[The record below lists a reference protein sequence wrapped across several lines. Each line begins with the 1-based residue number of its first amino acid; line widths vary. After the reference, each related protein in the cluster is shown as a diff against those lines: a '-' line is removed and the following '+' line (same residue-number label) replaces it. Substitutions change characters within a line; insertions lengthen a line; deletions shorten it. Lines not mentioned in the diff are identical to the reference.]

1 MVKGFER
8 ESRLRVPRGQMR
20 DVVAKATGTNAKAL
34 ALVRPDG
41 AEAAPPPADAAA
53 LVAAWDAFPAISY
66 AESESARGRG
76 GDDDADAAVPKR
88 TRTHASASDKNARA
102 KATPTTAPGASPDV
116 VVVMHGHVSNA
127 SEIRELYELEPAA
140 PPLPATPVSGKTS
153 DPPAATRRST
163 RASARAEKL
172 ARDAIAMP
180 PPPPREDDR
189 QAHQN
194 AFGLEGARLI
204 LDLYER
210 RFEDKD
216 GDPSD
221 QPTTALTACE
231 GSFSFV
237 LVDQRRGAVLAA
249 RSAESD
255 THPLFWGTAPRNPGE
270 DASDPEGAW
279 DGSMLLSS
287 DLAALDGPCG
297 GAAVAFPLAA
307 FYYVDDSLDYGVI
320 QRLNPSG
327 AKRKVRPMHR
337 INSSGKVC
345 GLGFYT
351 ESGHDLA
358 SMAHKYIA

>member
-1 MVKGFER
+1 
-8 ESRLRVPRGQMR
+8 
-20 DVVAKATGTNAKAL
+20 
-34 ALVRPDG
+34 
-41 AEAAPPPADAAA
+41 
-53 LVAAWDAFPAISY
+53 
-66 AESESARGRG
+66 
-76 GDDDADAAVPKR
+76 
-88 TRTHASASDKNARA
+88 
-102 KATPTTAPGASPDV
+102 
-116 VVVMHGHVSNA
+116 MHGHVSNA
-127 SEIRELYELEPAA
+127 SEIRELYDLEPAA
-140 PPLPATPVSGKTS
+140 PPSPATPVSGKTS

-189 QAHQN
+189 GAHHN